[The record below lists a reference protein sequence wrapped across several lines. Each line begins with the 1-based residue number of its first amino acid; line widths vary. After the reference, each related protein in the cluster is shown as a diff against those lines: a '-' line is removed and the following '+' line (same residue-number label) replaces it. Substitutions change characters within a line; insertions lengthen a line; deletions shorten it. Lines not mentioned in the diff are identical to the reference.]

1 MPRKLLK
8 FLILFDNTSLLYFPG
23 QFLSGRVLLELQDDT
38 PVLGLHFHVVG
49 ECVVRVRSTRHERSY
64 DKENYIDFRMRLLGD
79 SDNQG
84 PTVLSP
90 GIHSFPFKLGLPVDL
105 PSTFLGRYGWVQYY
119 CKAGLREPSGLIH
132 KNHQVFIV
140 MNPIDLN
147 LEQPYL
153 ADPFKCN
160 IEHNLGMACV
170 GGGIVKCKII
180 LDRGGYVPG
189 ESIMINATVTNAS
202 SVTIKSTKA
211 ALTET
216 IQYFARDK
224 IMQTEKR
231 ELAVISR
238 GKIRAGHRDEWQN
251 ESLYVP
257 PLPPTNLRGCHL
269 IRIQYDVCFLIEPKS
284 LEKQIKLQLPI
295 TLGTY
300 PFKTADG
307 DDTNEW
313 AETIYKPETHY
324 PSTLPIFRPW
334 LHEKNDQ
341 K

>member
-84 PTVLSP
+84 PTILSP

-105 PSTFLGRYGWVQYY
+105 PSTFLGRYGWVQYF

-189 ESIMINATVTNAS
+189 ESIMITATVTNAS

-211 ALTET
+211 ALTE
-216 IQYFARDK
+216 
-224 IMQTEKR
+224 
-231 ELAVISR
+231 
-238 GKIRAGHRDEWQN
+238 
-251 ESLYVP
+251 
-257 PLPPTNLRGCHL
+257 
-269 IRIQYDVCFLIEPKS
+269 VCLHSAK
-284 LEKQIKLQLPI
+284 
-295 TLGTY
+295 Y
-300 PFKTADG
+300 
-307 DDTNEW
+307 W
-313 AETIYKPETHY
+313 A
-324 PSTLPIFRPW
+324 IFT
-334 LHEKNDQ
+334 D
-341 K
+341 